1 MKNTTKVVKLPSISL
16 PNVLLLIEQTSK
28 KRKVLEGMLKA
39 LQEKEDKLHLI
50 KDKLLV
56 REHNKVVNETT
67 LSQFETKIEFPLLPA
82 IITGVEFDKVYE
94 LSIFQQRQLK
104 VVNQAGFIKFVD
116 AGDNEHVFAV
126 FAKKLSHGKITPR
139 CEVISKK
146 WDSNTFELKLRVANE
161 NHLAFK
167 ERAQNRTPSDGKKG
181 LKELLDLAD
190 F

>member
-1 MKNTTKVVKLPSISL
+1 
-16 PNVLLLIEQTSK
+16 
-28 KRKVLEGMLKA
+28 MLKE
-39 LQEKEDKLHLI
+39 LEEKESKLNLI

-104 VVNQAGFIKFVD
+104 VVNQAFFIKFID

-126 FAKKLSHGKITPR
+126 FAKKLSHGKMTPR

-146 WDSNTFELKLRVANE
+146 WDSNTFEEKLRVASE
-161 NHLAFK
+161 NHATFK
-167 ERAQNRTPSDGKKG
+167 ERAKERGPSSGGKKG
-181 LKELLDLAD
+181 LSEILDLAG